1 MSVRTKMA
9 KLMTSVTEH
18 RSRCVCEA
26 ESAEDESL
34 VAFTS

>member
-1 MSVRTKMA
+1 MA
-9 KLMTSVTEH
+9 KLMASVIEH
-18 RSRCVCEA
+18 GSRCAYEA